1 MSNYP
6 NAYDDDTTLPPVN
19 DNIDQIGGEAINA
32 TRDAILAIETALGTN
47 IAGSAPNL
55 AARLGVFINPDGTPN
70 SAIIYSLG
78 LVVLP
83 VTNNQI
89 AEAAGIPESKL
100 LLDYRTQD
108 LFNYIR
114 DLAKDVN
121 LAIGWI
127 SVSGVKLEP
136 HLIGALYRHDLA
148 QIDVAETSAQFLNN
162 VYRTFRDNTDAYT
175 LINDMNNE
183 LLAHQWADGSPF
195 GVEKNITTNNGSV
208 YPNYY
213 AHTASGIFLNTSRFS
228 TIPQI
233 DDNVQLFAEYI
244 DSASIFLLGTR
255 IQNLYSSGISRVSQS
270 STLTIDGY
278 GQSIVPVTP
287 AIAFL
292 EKTGSLLIPYDN
304 INQGDDIIQ
313 FNPTIGVPDIN
324 FFDSQWA
331 LVRPGDIVRVT
342 YGDGYNIEVPYV
354 IKEKK
359 YNGTVGSKQYAV
371 RIAGKNAFYSPN
383 AIARIDRPLFN
394 PNKYGELSISPVSVG
409 GYLPPPASPS
419 LIINQPRGAQAL
431 GLGFDADQFDE
442 THYLLYLALFPTGN
456 PADGYTFLPGIDV
469 TGNLGRTPGLYTLEG
484 IVQATNNAFRAPG
497 FNYRFTAFSF
507 EGEFGISIADPYGN
521 AGFSIVSAVVSPLG
535 VIDELATEIHFPNNV
550 VDLVPLVGN
559 VAPDPL
565 GFGPTGSGVASP
577 PFQTKYGTPT
587 NSAAS
592 QFPTILFIPLRRNN
606 YYVDGS
612 ELERLAIEPSQALDP
627 LGDGYWVATVQT
639 IQILSTNVSTT
650 YRIPLDLSASQLKI
664 GKTIVVQSLP
674 AGGPGT
680 LIDFGRFIIQ
690 SVTFNCAPN
699 VYTEITVYDS
709 VHANGFSPA
718 ITLQPFAQVAI
729 YFCADSVSFNQES
742 ATDLTPVSP
751 FKRNFEVY
759 VNTAG
764 ETFTQERG
772 RMGLT
777 GTTIFVNGTV
787 PLYGNSQLDK
797 FDIIA
802 ISPKLR
808 GYQFG
813 IVNKITLNMLSFVST
828 TGVFSGYLASYDGSI
843 FTHQGPL
850 TTGKLGEVIRFYDET
865 NIDYIDVIL
874 DVNTPALSSFTNQVI
889 DFQLFPSLQ
898 LDTELMLLGT
908 CQVNDSTQV
917 VNKIVDRREFGNTS
931 EKDLSSSVFDI
942 MNLPEKLLH
951 VNGVVRGFDIF
962 NVYSGV
968 EGIINFSGGVALV
981 NGKIQNI
988 NNDSISIP
996 IVKESYSMSF
1006 FPVNWAVCINQI
1018 GEFEAIPLLDFDQTL
1033 GTPNDPT
1040 RIFSAL
1046 DFVSSTTYNLPAVT
1060 FTEIA
1065 NLRQDLTILYIVTSV
1080 VTGTPSAPVITL
1092 TTRDA
1097 RKFVYKK
1104 DWGEV
1109 PTLVEDTNIGDFRGF
1124 ESLTSWFTFDSGY
1137 TSSVNVKGLFTNL
1150 PNNIAFDNQ
1159 VRFYGDG
1166 TAIFSPANG
1175 TMVANSIELDNVE
1188 VNGVFVAFGA
1198 SIIRHCIFNLTNN
1211 SVINPGAFTA
1221 GTHTEVSDT
1230 IININGPDAIGVT
1243 FISGLI
1249 ENVTININ
1257 SSVGSLIIE
1266 AGAVM
1271 KNCTINVNSIGYVIN
1286 LDPDSIMENNFIN
1299 IVGAPVW
1306 QISGRFSNNRIY
1318 YNTLTVQTPITTP
1331 AQFSI
1336 TGNSFTMN
1344 SGSTL
1349 PPSFISVPDN
1359 VSGSIINNQ
1368 FYRGPV
1374 AMTTGYITGPV
1385 SYTAG
1390 VVVVANNFFD
1400 STTIDGSNQNLI
1412 GNLPLPWLYTS
1423 NLNTP
1428 PTLPV
1433 RQVTASSY
1441 TVITSDY
1448 VLEIVISSSN
1458 VVINLPS
1465 AVLEPPGR
1473 VLVIKDVRG
1482 LLDPS
1487 THHITLH
1494 RGSLTDV
1501 IENQTSDLIYYNPF
1515 GSLRLIC
1522 VGNTLGGVAT
1532 AGAGWA
1538 II

>member
-55 AARLGVFINPDGTPN
+55 AARIGVFINPDGTPN
-70 SAIIYSLG
+70 ASIIYSLG

-89 AEAAGIPESKL
+89 AEAAGIQESKL

-208 YPNYY
+208 YPNFY

-255 IQNLYSSGISRVSQS
+255 IQNLYSSGVSRVSQS

-278 GQSIVPVTP
+278 GQAIVPVTP
-287 AIAFL
+287 VIAFL
-292 EKTGSLLIPYDN
+292 EGTGNHLYPYDN
-304 INQGDDIIQ
+304 ITQGDDIIQ
-313 FNPTIGVPDIN
+313 FNPNDGYNN

-331 LVRPGDIVRVT
+331 LVRPGDIIRVT

-359 YNGTVGSKQYAV
+359 YNGTVGSKQFAV

-394 PNKYGELSISPVSVG
+394 PNKYGELAISPVNVG
-409 GYLPPPASPS
+409 GILSQPASPS

-442 THYLLYLALFPTGN
+442 SHYLLYLALFPTGN

-469 TGNLGRTPGLYTLEG
+469 TGNLGRTPGLYNLG
-484 IVQATNNAFRAPG
+484 SIVENTNNAFRAAG

-507 EGEFGISIADPYGN
+507 EGEFGIAIADSYGN

-592 QFPTILFIPLRRNN
+592 QFPTVLFIPLRRNN

-612 ELERLAIEPSQALDP
+612 ELERLAIEPTQALDP
-627 LGDGYWVATVQT
+627 LGDGYWVATVHNV
-639 IQILSTNVSTT
+639 QILSGSVSTT

-664 GKTIVVQSLP
+664 GKTLVVQSLP
-674 AGGPGT
+674 AGGAGT

-699 VYTEITVYDS
+699 VYTDIIVYDA

-718 ITLQPFAQVAI
+718 ATVQPFAQVAV
-729 YFCADSVSFNQES
+729 YFGADSVSFNQES
-742 ATDLTPVSP
+742 ATDLNPVGP

-764 ETFTQERG
+764 ETFTQERA
-772 RMGLT
+772 RMNLS
-777 GTTIFVNGTV
+777 GTTLTVNSV
-787 PLYGNSQLDK
+787 PLYGSSQLQK
-797 FDIIA
+797 FDIVA
-802 ISPKLR
+802 VSPKLR

-813 IVNKITLNMLSFVST
+813 TVNKITLNMLSFTNT
-828 TGVFSGYLASYDGSI
+828 TGVFSGYLASYDGII

-865 NIDYIDVIL
+865 NIDYIDLIL
-874 DVNTPALSSFTNQVI
+874 DVNAPSLTSFTNQVI
-889 DFQLFPSLQ
+889 DFQLFPTLQ

-908 CQVNDSTQV
+908 CQVDDFTQTV
-917 VNKIVDRREFGNTS
+917 SQIVDRREFGNTS

-962 NVYSGV
+962 NTYSGV
-968 EGIINFSGGVALV
+968 EGIINFSGGVVVV
-981 NGKIQNI
+981 NGKILNI

-996 IVKESYSMSF
+996 IVQESYAMTF
-1006 FPVNWAVCINQI
+1006 YPVNWAVCINDI
-1018 GEFEAIPLLDFDQTL
+1018 GEFEAIPLLDFNATL
-1033 GTPNDPT
+1033 GTPNAPT

-1060 FTEIA
+1060 FSELV
-1065 NLRQDLTILYIVTSV
+1065 NQRQDLTILYIVSST
-1080 VTGTPSAPVITL
+1080 VTGTPSSPVITL
-1092 TTRDA
+1092 SPVNDA
-1097 RKFVYKK
+1097 RRFIYKK
-1104 DWGEV
+1104 DWGNI
-1109 PTLVEDTNIGDFRGF
+1109 PTLVEDTSLGEFRGF

-1137 TSSVNVKGLFTNL
+1137 TSSVNVRGVFTNF
-1150 PNNIAFDNQ
+1150 PSTISFNNQ
-1159 VRFYGDG
+1159 VRFFGDG
-1166 TAIFSPANG
+1166 NAIFNPSNG
-1175 TMVANSIELDNVE
+1175 SLVADTIELDNVE
-1188 VNGVFVAFGA
+1188 VNADYVAFGA
-1198 SIIRHCIFNLTNN
+1198 SIIRHCIFNLTNTN
-1211 SVINPGAFTA
+1211 PINPGAFTA
-1221 GTHTEVSDT
+1221 GSHTEVSDT
-1230 IININGPDAIGVT
+1230 IINVNGPDAISVA

-1257 SSVGSLIIE
+1257 SSIGSLLIE
-1266 AGAVM
+1266 GGAVM
-1271 KNCTINVNSIGYVIN
+1271 KNCTINVNSVGYTILV
-1286 LDPDSIMENNFIN
+1286 DPDSIMENCIIN
-1299 IVGAPVW
+1299 IVGACTW
-1306 QISGRFSNNRIY
+1306 QISGRFSNNKIY
-1318 YNTLTVQTPITTP
+1318 YNTLTAQTPINTP
-1331 AQFSI
+1331 SQFSI
-1336 TGNSFTMN
+1336 TGNVFTMN
-1344 SGSTL
+1344 SGSVL
-1349 PPSFISVPDN
+1349 PSSFISVPDN
-1359 VSGSIINNQ
+1359 VSGTIINNQ

-1374 AMTTGYITGPV
+1374 TMTGGYITGPV
-1385 SYTAG
+1385 SYSAG
-1390 VVVVANNFFD
+1390 VVAIANNFFD

-1423 NLNTP
+1423 NLNAP

-1448 VLEIVISSSN
+1448 VIEVVISTAN

-1494 RGSLTDV
+1494 RGAITDV